1 MPAPSRS
8 TRERLMDAALR
19 LVAESGYRGTSV
31 GAIEQAAGM
40 APRSGAL
47 YQHFKGK
54 DDVLE
59 AAIQRE
65 LAAMDE
71 LGSVLDTPTPGDLEA
86 ELTALARWNLDS
98 LDRRTRLAQ
107 IVRRDAH
114 RLPPALLDE
123 LYTRLVARPYEQV
136 VGWLA
141 ARFVDAG
148 VAPPDLHPLALIMIE
163 PMSSYRFMRAT
174 FGRTPD
180 AIDDE
185 RFIAAWVDVAM
196 AVAQRHGLV

>member
-1 MPAPSRS
+1 
-8 TRERLMDAALR
+8 MDATVR
-19 LVAESGYRGTSV
+19 LVAEHGYRGTSV

-59 AAIQRE
+59 AGIQRE

-71 LGSVLDTPTPGDLEA
+71 LGSVLDTPTSGDLEA

-141 ARFVDAG
+141 ARFVAAG
-148 VAPPDLHPLALIMIE
+148 IAPPDLHPLALIMIE
-163 PMSSYRFMRAT
+163 PMSSYRFMRET

-185 RFIAAWVDVAM
+185 RFIAVWVDVAM

>member
-1 MPAPSRS
+1 
-8 TRERLMDAALR
+8 MDATLR
-19 LVAESGYRGTSV
+19 LVADNGYRGTSV
-31 GAIEQAAGM
+31 GAIENAAGL

-71 LGSVLDTPTPGDLEA
+71 LSSVLDTPTSGDLRA

-98 LDRRTRLAQ
+98 LDRRSRLAQ

-114 RLPPALLDE
+114 RLPPALLDQ

-136 VGWLA
+136 VAWLA
-141 ARFVDAG
+141 ARFAAAG
-148 VAPPDLHPLALIMIE
+148 ISPPDLHPLALIMIE
-163 PMSSYRFMRAT
+163 PMASYRFMRDT

-185 RFIAAWVDVAM
+185 RFIAAWVDVAI
-196 AVAQRHGLV
+196 AVAQQHGLT